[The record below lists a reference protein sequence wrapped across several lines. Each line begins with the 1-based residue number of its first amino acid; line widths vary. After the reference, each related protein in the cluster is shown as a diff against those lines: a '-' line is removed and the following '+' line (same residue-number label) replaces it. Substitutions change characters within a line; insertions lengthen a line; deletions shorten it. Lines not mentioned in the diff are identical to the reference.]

1 MYSSV
6 LIYHPPTIAPTL
18 ISWTCL
24 WKRCWRWTR
33 TGTEQPPKPE
43 RRRIMLASKAYKEAK
58 GPDGTLGF
66 AVGWRPSVAAP
77 VSRLSSSSSLPS
89 CCPAATRRFASIP
102 SRYLLLTHVLSH
114 DALHWRVVR
123 PSEES
128 STHVHTSSASLD
140 EVYTPPRL
148 PLLLWHRCP
157 SHHDRS

>member
-1 MYSSV
+1 MNS
-6 LIYHPPTIAPTL
+6 LLAGGAAEAEDAAE
-18 ISWTCL
+18 CADAA
-24 WKRCWRWTR
+24 
-33 TGTEQPPKPE
+33 TEQPPKPE